1 MYRIHLSNLLV
12 YMNKR
17 HVLAEFSITFK
28 GFFYKNIVYNFMLT
42 FMNFLNYVS
51 DGIFLISISSL
62 DEYIN
67 KSNRAT
73 GKETLRLNLT
83 YLL

>member
-28 GFFYKNIVYNFMLT
+28 GFYKNIVYNFMLT
-42 FMNFLNYVS
+42 FMNFLSYVS

-62 DEYIN
+62 YKN